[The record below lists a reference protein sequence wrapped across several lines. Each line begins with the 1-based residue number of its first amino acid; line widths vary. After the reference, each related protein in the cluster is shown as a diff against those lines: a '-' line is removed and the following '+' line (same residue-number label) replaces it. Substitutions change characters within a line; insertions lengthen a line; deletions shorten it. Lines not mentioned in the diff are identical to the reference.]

1 MIQYSVKKIAAISGV
16 SIRTLHHYDKIGLLK
31 PSVRTESRYRLYGE
45 AELLRLQQILFYKEL
60 DFSLDKIA
68 AILDDPEFDMIHA
81 LENHR
86 IALDARKEKIN
97 GLLSIIDKTIL
108 KLKGK
113 IMVKDEE
120 LYEGFDKE
128 GIEQNRKEISIR
140 YGMETLLHAEKSLK
154 QMEKSEFEKLKADF
168 NGLCEMLADHKEDD
182 PGCAE
187 VQELIARH
195 YHMIRVFWG
204 TDRQADPQWEAYKG
218 LSDLYVQQPMYTKVD
233 GVASIGF
240 AVFMKKAMYLFVE
253 KMNR

>member
-128 GIEQNRKEISIR
+128 RIEQYRKEISTR
-140 YGMETLLHAEKSLK
+140 YGTETLLHAEKNLK
-154 QMEKSEFEKLKADF
+154 QMNKSEFEKLKADF
-168 NGLCEMLADHKEDD
+168 NELYEILAECRESD
-182 PGCAE
+182 PGSTE

-195 YHMIRVFWG
+195 YRMVRVFWG
-204 TDRQADPQWEAYKG
+204 TDRQADPQWDAYRG
-218 LSDLYVQQPMYTKVD
+218 LSDLYVQQPVYTKVN
-233 GVASIGF
+233 GEANAEF
-240 AVFMKKAMYLFVE
+240 AAFIQKAMYLFVE